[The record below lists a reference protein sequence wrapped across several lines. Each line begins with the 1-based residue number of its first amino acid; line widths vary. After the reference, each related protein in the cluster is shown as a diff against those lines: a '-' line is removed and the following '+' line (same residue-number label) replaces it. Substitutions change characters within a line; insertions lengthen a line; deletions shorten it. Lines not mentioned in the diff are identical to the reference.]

1 MAKGERKV
9 SNDDDSSGDEHAS
22 NDDSDSDDDE
32 FESPSYD
39 DLVKLLNKYS
49 KIIIKTR
56 AKNDKLEDKNDS
68 LLAKCDMA
76 EKGSIELREAND
88 AI

>member
-9 SNDDDSSGDEHAS
+9 SNDDDSSGADHAS

-39 DLVKLLNKYS
+39 DLIKLLNQYA
-49 KIIIKTR
+49 KIIRKTR
-56 AKNDKLEDKNDS
+56 AKNEKLKLKNDS
-68 LLAKCDMA
+68 LLAKCDSG
-76 EKGSIELREAND
+76 KG
-88 AI
+88 